1 MRQLKISNSI
11 TSRSEEAIAK
21 YLAEISRFPLLS
33 QDEEVALAQAV
44 ARGGEEGEKAKEKM
58 VNSNLRFVV
67 SVAKQY
73 QHHGVGLTDL
83 INEGNIGLLKAVERY
98 DVTRGFKFIS
108 YAVWWI
114 RQSIMQCIGEN
125 SRMIRLP
132 QNANG
137 LLSKIYQASAQF
149 EQEHH
154 RRPSVEELSE
164 LTKIE
169 ESKIQEVLKGD
180 LNSISIDTPMADDDD
195 SNTLLDVLSSED
207 SPTDR
212 GVDKESLTYD
222 LEVVMAKV
230 LSYREMQILKAFY
243 GIDGPS
249 ATAPTA
255 RNWPNTWDKSGG
267 SGCYFMIFKGYY
279 CLIADEYRKKSV
291 LL

>member
-132 QNANG
+132 QTANG
-137 LLSKIYQASAQF
+137 LLSKIYQVSAQF

-195 SNTLLDVLSSED
+195 SNTLLDVLSSDD
-207 SPTDR
+207 SPADR

-230 LSYREMQILKAFY
+230 LNYREMQILKAFY
-243 GIDGPS
+243 GIDGPAKGLDEIGTEMALTHERVRQIREKGIAKLRDS
-249 ATAPTA
+249 AY
-255 RNWPNTWDKSGG
+255 S
-267 SGCYFMIFKGYY
+267 
-279 CLIADEYRKKSV
+279 KK
-291 LL
+291 LAKYLG

>member
-21 YLAEISRFPLLS
+21 YLAEISRYPLLS
-33 QDEEVALAQAV
+33 QEEEVALAQAV

-137 LLSKIYQASAQF
+137 MLSKLYQASAQF

-154 RRPSVEELSE
+154 RRPTVEELSE

-169 ESKIQEVLKGD
+169 EAKIEEVMKGD

-195 SNTLLDVLSSED
+195 SNTLLDVLSSDD

-230 LSYREMQILKAFY
+230 LNYREMQILKAYY
-243 GIDGPS
+243 GIDGPAKGLDEIGTEMALTHERVRQIREKGIAKLRDS
-249 ATAPTA
+249 AY
-255 RNWPNTWDKSGG
+255 S
-267 SGCYFMIFKGYY
+267 
-279 CLIADEYRKKSV
+279 KK
-291 LL
+291 LAKYLG

>member
-195 SNTLLDVLSSED
+195 SNTLLDVLSSDD
-207 SPTDR
+207 SPADS

-230 LSYREMQILKAFY
+230 LNYREMQILKAFY
-243 GIDGPS
+243 GIDGPVKGLDEIGTEMALTHERVRQIREKGIAKLRDS
-249 ATAPTA
+249 AY
-255 RNWPNTWDKSGG
+255 S
-267 SGCYFMIFKGYY
+267 
-279 CLIADEYRKKSV
+279 KK
-291 LL
+291 LAKYLG

>member
-243 GIDGPS
+243 GIDGPAKGLDEIGTEMALTHERVRQIRENGIAKLRDS
-249 ATAPTA
+249 AY
-255 RNWPNTWDKSGG
+255 S
-267 SGCYFMIFKGYY
+267 
-279 CLIADEYRKKSV
+279 KK
-291 LL
+291 LAKYLG

>member
-21 YLAEISRFPLLS
+21 YLAEISRYPLLS
-33 QDEEVALAQAV
+33 QEEEVALAQAV

-137 LLSKIYQASAQF
+137 MLSKLYQASAQF

-154 RRPSVEELSE
+154 RRPTVEELSE

-169 ESKIQEVLKGD
+169 EAKIEEVLKGD

-195 SNTLLDVLSSED
+195 SNTLLDVLSSDD

-230 LSYREMQILKAFY
+230 LNYREMQILKAYY
-243 GIDGPS
+243 GIDGPAKGLDEIGTEMALTHERVRQIREKGIAKLRDS
-249 ATAPTA
+249 AY
-255 RNWPNTWDKSGG
+255 S
-267 SGCYFMIFKGYY
+267 
-279 CLIADEYRKKSV
+279 KK
-291 LL
+291 LAKYLG

>member
-21 YLAEISRFPLLS
+21 YLAEISRYPLLS
-33 QDEEVALAQAV
+33 QEEEVALAQAV

-73 QHHGVGLTDL
+73 QHHGVSLTDL

-137 LLSKIYQASAQF
+137 LLSKLYQASAQF

-164 LTKIE
+164 LTQIEEAKIE
-169 ESKIQEVLKGD
+169 EVLKGD

-195 SNTLLDVLSSED
+195 SNTLLDVLSSDD
-207 SPTDR
+207 SPADS

-230 LSYREMQILKAFY
+230 LNYREMQILKAFY
-243 GIDGPS
+243 GIDGPAKGLDEIGTEMALTHERVRQIREKGIAKLRDS
-249 ATAPTA
+249 AY
-255 RNWPNTWDKSGG
+255 S
-267 SGCYFMIFKGYY
+267 
-279 CLIADEYRKKSV
+279 KK
-291 LL
+291 LAKYLG

>member
-21 YLAEISRFPLLS
+21 YLAEISRYPLLS
-33 QDEEVALAQAV
+33 QEEEVALAQAV

-73 QHHGVGLTDL
+73 QHHGVSLTDL

-98 DVTRGFKFIS
+98 DVTHGFKFIS

-137 LLSKIYQASAQF
+137 MLSKLYQASAQF

-154 RRPSVEELSE
+154 RRPTVEELSE

-169 ESKIQEVLKGD
+169 EAEQ
-180 LNSISIDTPMADDDD
+180 
-195 SNTLLDVLSSED
+195 
-207 SPTDR
+207 
-212 GVDKESLTYD
+212 
-222 LEVVMAKV
+222 
-230 LSYREMQILKAFY
+230 
-243 GIDGPS
+243 
-249 ATAPTA
+249 
-255 RNWPNTWDKSGG
+255 
-267 SGCYFMIFKGYY
+267 
-279 CLIADEYRKKSV
+279 
-291 LL
+291 

>member
-21 YLAEISRFPLLS
+21 YLAEISRYPLLS
-33 QDEEVALAQAV
+33 QEEEVALAQAV

-137 LLSKIYQASAQF
+137 MLSKLYQASAQF

-154 RRPSVEELSE
+154 RRPTVEELSE

-169 ESKIQEVLKGD
+169 EAKIEEVLKGD

-195 SNTLLDVLSSED
+195 SNTLLDVLSSDD

-230 LSYREMQILKAFY
+230 LNYREMQILKAYY
-243 GIDGPS
+243 GIDGP
-249 ATAPTA
+249 A
-255 RNWPNTWDKSGG
+255 
-267 SGCYFMIFKGYY
+267 KG
-279 CLIADEYRKKSV
+279 LDEIGTEMALTHERVRQIREKGIAKLRDSVYSKK
-291 LL
+291 LAKYLG

>member
-21 YLAEISRFPLLS
+21 YLAEISRYPLLS
-33 QDEEVALAQAV
+33 QEEEVALAQAV

-137 LLSKIYQASAQF
+137 MLSKLYQASAQF

-154 RRPSVEELSE
+154 RRPTVEELSE

-169 ESKIQEVLKGD
+169 EAKIEEMLKGD

-195 SNTLLDVLSSED
+195 SNTLLDVLSSDD

-230 LSYREMQILKAFY
+230 LNYREMQILKAYY
-243 GIDGPS
+243 GIDGPAKGLDEIGTEMALTHERVRQIREKGIAKLRDS
-249 ATAPTA
+249 AY
-255 RNWPNTWDKSGG
+255 S
-267 SGCYFMIFKGYY
+267 
-279 CLIADEYRKKSV
+279 KK
-291 LL
+291 LAKYLG

>member
-195 SNTLLDVLSSED
+195 SNTLLDVLSSD
-207 SPTDR
+207 DDPTDR

-230 LSYREMQILKAFY
+230 LNYREMQILKAYY
-243 GIDGPS
+243 GIDGPAKGLDEIGTEMALTHERVRQIREKGIAKLRDS
-249 ATAPTA
+249 AY
-255 RNWPNTWDKSGG
+255 S
-267 SGCYFMIFKGYY
+267 
-279 CLIADEYRKKSV
+279 KK
-291 LL
+291 LAKYLG

>member
-21 YLAEISRFPLLS
+21 YLAEISRYPLLS
-33 QDEEVALAQAV
+33 QEEEVALAQAV

-137 LLSKIYQASAQF
+137 MLSKLYQASAQF

-154 RRPSVEELSE
+154 RRPTVEELSE

-169 ESKIQEVLKGD
+169 EAKIEEVMKGD

-195 SNTLLDVLSSED
+195 SNTLLDVLSSD
-207 SPTDR
+207 DDPTDR

-230 LSYREMQILKAFY
+230 LNYREMQILKAYY
-243 GIDGPS
+243 GIDGPAKGLDEIGTEMALTHERVRQIREKGIAKLRDS
-249 ATAPTA
+249 AY
-255 RNWPNTWDKSGG
+255 S
-267 SGCYFMIFKGYY
+267 
-279 CLIADEYRKKSV
+279 KK
-291 LL
+291 LAKYLG

>member
-1 MRQLKISNSI
+1 
-11 TSRSEEAIAK
+11 
-21 YLAEISRFPLLS
+21 
-33 QDEEVALAQAV
+33 
-44 ARGGEEGEKAKEKM
+44 M

-137 LLSKIYQASAQF
+137 MLSKLYQASAQF

-154 RRPSVEELSE
+154 RRPTVEELSE

-169 ESKIQEVLKGD
+169 EAKIEEVLKGD

-195 SNTLLDVLSSED
+195 SNTLLDVLSSDD

-230 LSYREMQILKAFY
+230 LNYREMQILKAYY
-243 GIDGPS
+243 GIDGPAKGLDEIGTEMALTHERVRQIREKGIAKLRDS
-249 ATAPTA
+249 AY
-255 RNWPNTWDKSGG
+255 S
-267 SGCYFMIFKGYY
+267 
-279 CLIADEYRKKSV
+279 KK
-291 LL
+291 LAKYLG